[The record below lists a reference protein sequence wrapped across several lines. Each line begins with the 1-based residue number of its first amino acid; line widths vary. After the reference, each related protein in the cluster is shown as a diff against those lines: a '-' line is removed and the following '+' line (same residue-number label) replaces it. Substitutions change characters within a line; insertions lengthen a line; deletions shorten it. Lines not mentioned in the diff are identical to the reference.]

1 MEMPSSA
8 RRVAFFGGSF
18 DPPHL
23 GHLAIAHAARDLLH
37 LDAVLFAPVGAQPL
51 KPGGASA
58 GFDDRV
64 AMTRLAIAG
73 NPGFA
78 ISLVDAPKPSG
89 NPNYTLETLLSLR
102 DELAPGHPSQNA
114 ELFFLMGADSF
125 LGLRTWHRAAEIP
138 FAAALIVASRPG
150 QALDDL
156 REALPT
162 GLTIQPAP
170 EFDQGDHEQEASDP
184 DRSPDRLGVQSFQ
197 VSDSAG
203 KTAPFY
209 LLPDLHVEISA
220 SAIRD
225 QVAAASAQPG
235 AGPEL
240 LPQAVAA
247 YIREHKLYR
256 DPQVQAHMG

>member
-1 MEMPSSA
+1 MELPLSA

-23 GHLAIAHAARDLLH
+23 GHLAIARAARDLLH
-37 LDAVLFAPVGAQPL
+37 LDEVLFVPVGAQPL

-58 GFDDRV
+58 GFEDRV

-73 NPGFA
+73 NPGFVV
-78 ISLVDAPKPSG
+78 SLVDAPTPSG
-89 NPNYTLETLLSLR
+89 KPNYTLETLLALH
-102 DELAPGHPSQNA
+102 DQLAPNG

-150 QALDDL
+150 QELEDL
-156 REALPT
+156 RKGLPA
-162 GLTIQPAP
+162 GLTIQPEP
-170 EFDQGDHEQEASDP
+170 EGDTQREQKNPDQLRGRA
-184 DRSPDRLGVQSFQ
+184 RVRSFQ
-197 VSDSAG
+197 VSDAEG
-203 KTAPFY
+203 RTAPFY

-220 SAIRD
+220 SSIRD
-225 QVAAASAQPG
+225 QVAAASAHPG
-235 AGPEL
+235 AGAEL

-247 YIREHKLYR
+247 YIREHHLYR
-256 DPQVQAHMG
+256 ESQVQEQVPTRPATKL